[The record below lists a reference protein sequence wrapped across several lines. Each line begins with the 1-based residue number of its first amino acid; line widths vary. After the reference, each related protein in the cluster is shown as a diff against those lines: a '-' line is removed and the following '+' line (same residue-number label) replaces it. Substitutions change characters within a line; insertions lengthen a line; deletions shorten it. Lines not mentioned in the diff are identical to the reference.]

1 MQTDSP
7 QEICITSSIDYV
19 AYLVKRWRSGE
30 RVKEQRTKRNLL
42 PHLVT
47 AMGDSQAWQ
56 VDGERK
62 VENATEFSDYAASV
76 PSKAV
81 YRPRRSRAE
90 RGRGTR
96 FEPVAAALLRAASC
110 GNDRGER

>member
-1 MQTDSP
+1 MH
-7 QEICITSSIDYV
+7 QEEFVAPSSD
-19 AYLVKRWRSGE
+19 G
-30 RVKEQRTKRNLL
+30 N
-42 PHLVT
+42 
-47 AMGDSQAWQ
+47 GDSQAWQ

-90 RGRGTR
+90 DA

-110 GNDRGER
+110 GTTEESARKH